1 MIKIVVAST
10 NPVKI
15 EAVRRGFAAMFPGAG
30 LAVSGVAV
38 PSGVSDQPMSDA
50 ETFQGALNRA
60 RHARQHT
67 PDAHYWAGVE
77 GGLDE
82 QHGDL
87 LAFAWVVILAAT
99 GTGSS
104 RTATF
109 VLPQEITTLIRQ
121 GVELGAADDIVF
133 GRSNSKQANGAV
145 GILTADA
152 IDRTRYYEHAVILAL
167 VPFKNT
173 ALTFGE
179 NSSPLTPLPQGEES

>member
-15 EAVRRGFAAMFPGAG
+15 EAVRRGFAAMFPDAG

-60 RHARQHT
+60 RNARQHT
-67 PDAHYWAGVE
+67 PDADYWAGVE

-87 LAFAWVVILAAT
+87 LAFAWVVILSAN

-109 VLPQEITTLIRQ
+109 ALPQEITALIRQ

-152 IDRTRYYEHAVILAL
+152 IDRTHYYEHAVILAL
-167 VPFKNT
+167 VPFKNP

-179 NSSPLTPLPQGEES
+179 KP